1 MERPSIE
8 AAPGVIVVRKHV
20 IPPAILAHRMERYA
34 VYLIAVAFLLMG
46 LNFGALSLEAV
57 LWFATGLAAAFALLC
72 AIAVVVLNGIAWNF
86 ERIKEELRGGREAV
100 DMR

>member
-1 MERPSIE
+1 MDTPSIE

-34 VYLIAVAFLLMG
+34 VYLMSVAFLLMG

-86 ERIKEELRGGREAV
+86 ERIKEELQGGREGV